1 MKIYRFYAFKTL
13 LCFSAFIVEV
23 LYFGSSSTL
32 LFSVGIMSA
41 LAGMMFCYVG
51 E

>member
-1 MKIYRFYAFKTL
+1 MKIYHYYAFKTL

-23 LYFGSSSTL
+23 LYFGADSTL
-32 LFSVGIMSA
+32 LFSVGVMSA
-41 LAGMMFCYVG
+41 LAGMMFRYVD